1 MELLQESQYIFRL
14 KIFQTVEKKLK
25 DFYVKFPPM
34 SAEGLVS
41 KLLKTPPS
49 CWVESARLKCGKCNI
64 HHVIGLKFTISLH
77 LSPSIIILA
86 VCRTQFIYQY
96 LVNGLARQGSLP
108 LWKSDSF
115 FVLCLRHDKPF
126 SGPCVDSMRR
136 MDNCC
141 SLRHLLPMQTTTR
154 TCRYRYRQESVLIG
168 SEPAVIPIEDASDIK
183 LIAVFLYSMYF
194 LEKFCF
200 LLYCYFPYLTLF
212 CHYCFSFNW

>member
-1 MELLQESQYIFRL
+1 MSKVWTTQDTFDIADSSSMQYANHNI
-14 KIFQTVEKKLK
+14 IYE
-25 DFYVKFPPM
+25 
-34 SAEGLVS
+34 
-41 KLLKTPPS
+41 PS
-49 CWVESARLKCGKCNI
+49 
-64 HHVIGLKFTISLH
+64 T
-77 LSPSIIILA
+77 
-86 VCRTQFIYQY
+86 
-96 LVNGLARQGSLP
+96 VNGLARQGSLP

-154 TCRYRYRQESVLIG
+154 TCRYRYRQERVLIG

-200 LLYCYFPYLTLF
+200 LLYCYFSLPYSVLSLLF
-212 CHYCFSFNW
+212 FI